1 MAVNSVLLQPGWMSG
16 TLLSDLIVAFVLV
29 VVVKSVVVPTVKF
42 FNAHRKLWKTVPS
55 PTPHW
60 LLGHVLQLPHNDD
73 GYRKRVEMIRDF
85 PFMFCY
91 QISWLDNQV
100 FLYHPEP
107 IKKLLTTQIPK
118 GYKNVKHLLGNGLIT
133 SSGKKW
139 QRHRHMLTPVFYF
152 EVLKTYVKTFNE
164 SIPLLTDW
172 LEKVA
177 ESGESGDICKQLA
190 ILSYSNL
197 SQCVM
202 SQPAYKDGTPMPYAK
217 AIETFSQTSMK
228 RFYNPLMWSDKIFF
242 CTKMGKEMLDACNT
256 VHEAVRKIIRDRK
269 EVLAQ
274 SDKNEKVSC
283 ATEDGTSLFF
293 QSRKNKSLDFLD
305 MLIQAKDEKGQGLG
319 EQDIVDEVTTMF
331 SAGQETTANAM
342 SWFSYLLAK
351 NQDWQEKCRA
361 EVMEVCGSDGEI
373 LWEDIPKLKILSLC
387 VKETL
392 RLYPVASVVGR
403 RLTSDMT
410 FKNPYNSNQTV
421 TLDKGTAVVV
431 NFHTLHRHPDF
442 WEDPEAFDPERFTAE
457 RSKDRPPFAYLPF
470 SGSYRN
476 CIGQNFALNQIKV
489 TFCHILRR
497 FRLRLPPG
505 VKNIAMDPAIT
516 LQPHNGVLVKVEK
529 I

>member
-16 TLLSDLIVAFVLV
+16 TLLSDVIVAFILV
-29 VVVKSVVVPTVKF
+29 VVVKSVVVPTVNF

-60 LLGHVLQLPHNDD
+60 LLGHVLQLPHNDA

-85 PFMFCY
+85 PFMFCH
-91 QISWLDNQV
+91 QISWFVNLV

-107 IKKLLTTQIPK
+107 IKKLLTTQHPK
-118 GYKNVKHLLGNGLIT
+118 GYKTVKHLLGNGLIT

-139 QRHRHMLTPVFYF
+139 QRHRHLLTPVFYF
-152 EVLKTYVKTFNE
+152 EVLKSYVKTFNE

-228 RFYNPLMWSDKIFF
+228 RLYNPLMWSDKVFF
-242 CTKMGKEMLDACNT
+242 RTKMGKEMLEACNT
-256 VHEAVRKIIRDRK
+256 VHDAVRKIIRDRK
-269 EVLAQ
+269 QVLTQ
-274 SDKNEKVSC
+274 SDKNERVSC
-283 ATEDGTSLFF
+283 ATEDGTFLSF

-305 MLIQAKDEKGQGLG
+305 MLIQAKDEEGQGLS

-342 SWFSYLLAK
+342 SWFCYLLAK
-351 NQDWQEKCRA
+351 NQDWQEKCQA

-392 RLYPVASVVGR
+392 RLYPVASMVGR
-403 RLTSDMT
+403 TLTSDMT
-410 FKNPYNSNQTV
+410 FKNPYSSTQTV
-421 TLDKGTAVVV
+421 TLDKGTAVVI

-505 VKNIAMDPAIT
+505 VKNIAMDPALT
-516 LQPHNGVLVKVEK
+516 LQPHNGLPVKVEK